1 MAVDGIGDHQNVQIL
16 VVDDE
21 PLLRLVLV
29 DLFEDAGFLVHEAES
44 AADALTILKDH
55 PAIRV
60 VVTDIQ
66 MPGSMDG
73 SGLARYIR
81 DAYPPI
87 ALIISSGAVA
97 PNETDLPVDAV
108 FLPKPID
115 QRELLATVTRLL
127 EGL

>member
-1 MAVDGIGDHQNVQIL
+1 MSVDGINDPQNVHIL

-21 PLLRLVLV
+21 PLLRMVLI
-29 DLFEDAGFLVHEAES
+29 DLFEDAGFRVHEAKN
-44 AADALTILKDH
+44 AADALTILKSH

-66 MPGSMDG
+66 MPGAMDG

-97 PNETDLPVDAV
+97 PHAADLPAGAV

-127 EGL
+127 EGF